1 MISNLSEC
9 VESIGVA
16 AAYITMMRKTTRLQ
30 IGVGLA
36 LIELQDM
43 EKVSLLQERGLQG
56 GGLELGD
63 VVGKGDDVVWEM
75 SSVWQEKSFDCVLGL
90 ADDN

>member
-1 MISNLSEC
+1 MIGNLSEC
-9 VESIGVA
+9 IKSIGIA
-16 AAYITMMRKTTRLQ
+16 AAYITMMRKTTGLQ
-30 IGVGLA
+30 ISVGLV

-63 VVGKGDDVVWEM
+63 VVGK
-75 SSVWQEKSFDCVLGL
+75 
-90 ADDN
+90 

>member
-1 MISNLSEC
+1 
-9 VESIGVA
+9 
-16 AAYITMMRKTTRLQ
+16 MMRKTTRLQ
-30 IGVGLA
+30 ITIGLV

-63 VVGKGDDVVWEM
+63 VVGKRDDVVREM
-75 SSVWQEKSFDCVLGL
+75 SSVRQEKSFDRILGL
-90 ADDN
+90 ADDD

>member
-1 MISNLSEC
+1 
-9 VESIGVA
+9 
-16 AAYITMMRKTTRLQ
+16 MMRKTTRLQ
-30 IGVGLA
+30 ITIGLV

-63 VVGKGDDVVWEM
+63 VVGKRDDVVREM
-75 SSVWQEKSFDCVLGL
+75 SSVRQEKSFDRILSLV
-90 ADDN
+90 DND